1 MLAEEGEHLAPAIHG
16 LLGPVEWPVPI
27 EDAVASTVV
36 AVELVHLAMLLEFGL
51 VLVHLLGARRSVVV
65 AEYAE
70 QRAAEVLRHL
80 DRRDRRLGIE
90 FLLAHHHAA
99 APELDAGIDVFP
111 LAGIDEGVPTT
122 RTGAEN
128 ADLAIVIGLRAY
140 PLHCGLGVAD
150 HLGVGNAAVGAHFGG
165 DVVWVALARTLIE
178 VSADREIAVMREP
191 TRRLNVELAPAREMV
206 DKHNARKGAWTR
218 RLGHISGNR
227 GSLVAFDGHVLAS
240 HASVE

>member
-1 MLAEEGEHLAPAIHG
+1 MLAEEGEYFAPAIHC

-27 EDAVASTVV
+27 EDAVAGTIV
-36 AVELVHLAMLLEFGL
+36 AVELVHLAVLLELGL
-51 VLVHLLGARRSVVV
+51 VLIHLLGARRAVVV
-65 AEYAE
+65 TEYAE

-80 DRRDRRLGIE
+80 DRCDRRLGIE
-90 FLLAHHHAA
+90 LLLAHHHAA
-99 APELDAGIDVFP
+99 APQLDAGIDVLL
-111 LAGIDEGVPTT
+111 LAGIDEGVPAAG
-122 RTGAEN
+122 TGAEN
-128 ADLAIVIGLRAY
+128 ADLAVVIGLRAH
-140 PLHCGLGVAD
+140 PLHGSLGIAD

-191 TRRLNVELAPAREMV
+191 TRRLNVELAPAREMM
-206 DKHNARKGAWTR
+206 DKHHARKGARTR

-227 GSLVAFDGHVLAS
+227 GSLVAFDGHVLAG

>member
-70 QRAAEVLRHL
+70 QRAAEVLCHL

-90 FLLAHHHAA
+90 LLLAHHHAA
-99 APELDAGIDVFP
+99 APELDAGVDVLP
-111 LAGIDEGVPTT
+111 LAGIDEGVPAT

-128 ADLAIVIGLRAY
+128 ADLAVVIGLRAH
-140 PLHCGLGVAD
+140 PLHCGLGIAD

-165 DVVWVALARTLIE
+165 DVVRVALARTLIE

-206 DKHNARKGAWTR
+206 DKNDARKGARTR

-227 GSLVAFDGHVLAS
+227 GSL
-240 HASVE
+240 

>member
-1 MLAEEGEHLAPAIHG
+1 MLAQEGAHLAPTLHC
-16 LLGPVEWPVPI
+16 LLGSVEWPVPI
-27 EDAVASTVV
+27 KDAVAGTVI
-36 AVELVHLAMLLEFGL
+36 AVELVRFAVLLELGL
-51 VLVHLLGARRSVVV
+51 VLVHLLRARRAVVV
-65 AEYAE
+65 AEYAQ
-70 QRAAEVLRHL
+70 QRAGEILRHL
-80 DRRDRRLGIE
+80 DRRDGRLGIE
-90 FLLAHHHAA
+90 LLLAHHHAA
-99 APELDAGIDVFP
+99 APEVGAGVDVLS
-111 LAGIDEGVPTT
+111 LAGIDKGVPAT

-128 ADLAIVIGLRAY
+128 ADLAVVIGLRAY
-140 PLHCGLGVAD
+140 PLHCGLGIAD

-206 DKHNARKGAWTR
+206 DKHNARKRAWTR

-240 HASVE
+240 HG

>member
-1 MLAEEGEHLAPAIHG
+1 MFAKEGEHLAPAIHC
-16 LLGPVEWPVPI
+16 LLRPVEWPVPI
-27 EDAVASTVV
+27 EDAVASTIV
-36 AVELVHLAMLLEFGL
+36 AVELMHLALLLKLGL
-51 VLVHLLGARRSVVV
+51 VLVHLLGARRAVVV

-70 QRAAEVLRHL
+70 QRAADVLR
-80 DRRDRRLGIE
+80 
-90 FLLAHHHAA
+90 
-99 APELDAGIDVFP
+99 
-111 LAGIDEGVPTT
+111 LAGIDECVPTT

-140 PLHCGLGVAD
+140 PLHCGLGIAD
-150 HLGVGNAAVGAHFGG
+150 HLGVGNAAVSAHFGG

-227 GSLVAFDGHVLAS
+227 GSLVAFEGHVLAS